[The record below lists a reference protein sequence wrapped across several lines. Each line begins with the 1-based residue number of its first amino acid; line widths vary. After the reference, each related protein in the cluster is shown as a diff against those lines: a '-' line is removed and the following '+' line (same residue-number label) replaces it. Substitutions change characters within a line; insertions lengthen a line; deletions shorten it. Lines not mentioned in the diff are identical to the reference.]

1 MGIKQSK
8 EVKYHQDIKQLKAI
22 DLHNMSTLFSLKS
35 RANDGRAIL
44 EYLER
49 DCKPSSDPVNPRT
62 ISTAAFLTWFA
73 CTRNTDLLQNIPKPN
88 SQWTM

>member
-1 MGIKQSK
+1 MNYTTKLKTQTEYGIKQSK
-8 EVKYHQDIKQLKAI
+8 EFKRHQGNEQFKDI

-35 RANDGRAIL
+35 RANEGSAIL

-62 ISTAAFLTWFA
+62 ISTAAFFT
-73 CTRNTDLLQNIPKPN
+73 
-88 SQWTM
+88 